1 MRVGLA
7 NIYSL
12 RPGTSW
18 RESWEHLV
26 WQVQFGDAHG
36 FVNFWLTEHHF
47 TEYGATGSPS
57 VILANLAALTKRI
70 RLGYS
75 VALLPFHHP
84 VRLAEE
90 MLLIDQLSEG
100 RLDIGVGR
108 GHAPLETA
116 VLCPDPD
123 RAGDLFDDAFA
134 LIERA
139 FHGQPFT
146 FDGKYWRFPEIQLY
160 PVPYQQQP
168 EIYMVMTSPRS
179 IAFAAQHG
187 AIPVMGN
194 RPGELLRDQLRQYEE
209 AARAAGIPEER
220 IQHRL
225 SRVSAS
231 RFVAIGDSRQEAL
244 ETALR
249 EVAHYRYAL
258 QLYRLPIG
266 DPAFHREIRDPAPV
280 VVTEDELIGSVLWG
294 TADDLVD
301 QLRALEQAG
310 IRQVSISLDSPVTSP
325 TEGRRRLEWFAREVL
340 PALHGAPVS
349 GG

>member
-1 MRVGLA
+1 MRIGLA

-12 RPGTSW
+12 RPGANW

-26 WQVQFGDAHG
+26 WQVQFGDRHG
-36 FVNFWLTEHHF
+36 FATFWLTEHHF

-57 VILANLAALTKRI
+57 VVLANLAALTHRI
-70 RLGYS
+70 RLGYG

-90 MLLIDQLSEG
+90 MLLIDQMSQG

-116 VLCPDPD
+116 VLCPDPE
-123 RAGDLFDDAFA
+123 RAVDLFDDAFA
-134 LIERA
+134 LIELA
-139 FHGQPFT
+139 FQGKPFV
-146 FDGKYWRFPEIQLY
+146 FEGKYWRFPEIQLY
-160 PVPYQQQP
+160 PLPFQQHP

-194 RPGELLRDQLRQYEE
+194 RPSEFLRDQLHQYEE
-209 AARAAGIPEER
+209 AARAAGVPDDLLA
-220 IQHRL
+220 HRL
-225 SRVSAS
+225 SRVSAA
-231 RFVAIGDSRQEAL
+231 RFVAIGDSRQEAY

-249 EVAHYRYAL
+249 EVAHYRYAH
-258 QLYRLPIG
+258 QLYQRPVG
-266 DPAFHREIRDPAPV
+266 DPAFHREIREVAPV
-280 VVTEDELIGSVLWG
+280 TASEDELMAAVLWG

-301 QLRALEQAG
+301 QLRALDGVG
-310 IRQVSISLDSPVTSP
+310 IHQVSISLDSPVTP
-325 TEGRRRLEWFAREVL
+325 FEEGRRRLERFAREVM
-340 PALHGAPVS
+340 PALDRAPVA
-349 GG
+349 